1 MNATAAT
8 SDNTKH
14 FTVRQTWDYSA
25 NRSVFEHVYHGKNGD
40 TYTGV
45 HYKTQEEAQKWADI
59 KNADIASRN

>member
-1 MNATAAT
+1 MSTT
-8 SDNTKH
+8 TTDNTKH

-25 NRSVFEHVYHGKNGD
+25 HRSVFEHVYHGTNGD

-59 KNADIASRN
+59 KNADIASRK